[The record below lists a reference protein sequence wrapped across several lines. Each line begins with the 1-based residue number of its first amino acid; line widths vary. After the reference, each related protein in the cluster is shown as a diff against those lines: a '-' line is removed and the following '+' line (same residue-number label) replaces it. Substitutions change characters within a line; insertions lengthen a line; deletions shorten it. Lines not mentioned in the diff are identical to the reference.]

1 MSRNGRTRHGKQ
13 NYKCRDCKRQFVL
26 DPQWQVLS
34 FAQQGLIERLLLE
47 RISQAGIA
55 RVLQLSEDC
64 VQRHVNT
71 KSQRVRRQVEVTQ
84 KPKKRLT
91 VQMDELWSFVDNKG
105 NEQWVWLALDAV
117 TREIV
122 GLHIG
127 DRSGDCAKALWNSMP
142 PIYRQ
147 CAVLYTDRWSA
158 YPTVLPS
165 KRHRPVDKDS
175 GLTSYIERFNCTLRQ
190 RVSRLVR
197 KSLSFSKKL
206 DNHIATIWSFVH
218 DYNAKLRCK
227 LSIASYSTSISS
239 SLSFRALPSSGAY
252 FNTHRLI
259 VECSTSMPRSC
270 IISSKSR

>member
-1 MSRNGRTRHGKQ
+1 MTREIHPCPSCGSEDVSRNGRTRHGKQ

-34 FAQQGLIERLLLE
+34 QAQQGLIERLLLE
-47 RISQAGIA
+47 RISLAGIA

-71 KSQRVRRQVEVTQ
+71 KSQRVRRQVEVSQ

-122 GLHIG
+122 GWHIG

-165 KRHRPVDKDS
+165 QRHRPVDKDS

-206 DNHIATIWSFVH
+206 DNHIAAIWNFVH

-227 LSIASYSTSISS
+227 LSIASYSTSIFS
-239 SLSFRALPSSGAY
+239 SLS
-252 FNTHRLI
+252 
-259 VECSTSMPRSC
+259 
-270 IISSKSR
+270 